1 MVGERGRNNFRVP
14 RLPDTKHKKRSYPIF
29 VHGNVDPK
37 TPLVQYYNVIL
48 LVKKKIDNSQYGF
61 FAFTMVPPDSISYL

>member
-1 MVGERGRNNFRVP
+1 LAVGWDG

-48 LVKKKIDNSQYGF
+48 LVKKKISNFSYGF
-61 FAFTMVPPDSISYL
+61 VAMGRPETIPFFG